1 MIIQIIWFFSLP
13 VVIFLTYRLVLAAL
27 RKFEKGNK

>member
-13 VVIFLTYRLVLAAL
+13 VVIFLTYRLVLFAL
-27 RKFEKGNK
+27 RKFEKKKY